1 MKKFCAQIILILIG
15 IFVSSPLQAGQH
27 DQSAVFTEKMLERK
41 NQVRRQNFEPSLL
54 RQTDSLDDSI
64 YLLAQAEMA
73 GMDGAGV
80 IAEEKEEGYTDEEI
94 AEMIN
99 NPLGNLWL
107 LFNQNDTVWW
117 DGDALDKLGE
127 DRKVFNTFLINPV
140 MPMQLTEKWKYIF
153 RPIIPINSFDLP
165 SGLSVSN
172 PDQPPTGDL
181 SRIRLDFD
189 RETGLGDIILWNA
202 FATNESA
209 KPPNIFG
216 AGFTVM
222 MDTATEDELG
232 TGKWSA
238 GPMALAMHMTD
249 DWIIGGIFQHFWSF
263 AGSDSRNDVS
273 LTDFQYIIRY
283 RINPETN
290 IGIAPNIRYNWEA
303 DSDDALTLPV
313 GIGADTLIKIGPLP
327 VKIGAEVYYY
337 VEKPDAFGPEWQ
349 LRLLFVPVIPSPAWA
364 KKPIFGN

>member
-1 MKKFCAQIILILIG
+1 MKKFCVQVILTLIG
-15 IFVSSPLQAGQH
+15 IFVSFPLQAGQH
-27 DQSAVFTEKMLERK
+27 DQSAVFAEKMLERK
-41 NQVRRQNFEPSLL
+41 NQVRRQNFEPSPLI
-54 RQTDSLDDSI
+54 QTHSFNDSV
-64 YLLAQAEMA
+64 YLLAQAETA
-73 GMDGAGV
+73 GRDNADE
-80 IAEEKEEGYTDEEI
+80 ITEEKEEGYTDEEI

-107 LFNQNDTVWW
+107 LFSQNDTVWW
-117 DGDALDKLGE
+117 DGDALDELGE
-127 DRKVFNTFLINPV
+127 NRKVFNSFLINPV
-140 MPMQLTEKWKYIF
+140 MPMQLTENWKYIF

-165 SGLSVSN
+165 SGLSASH
-172 PDQPPTGDL
+172 PDEPPSDDL
-181 SRIRLDFD
+181 PQNNLNFD

-202 FATNESA
+202 FSTNEGA

-216 AGFTVM
+216 AGFTM
-222 MDTATEDELG
+222 MLDTATEDALG

-238 GPMALAMHMTD
+238 GPMALAIHLTD
-249 DWIIGGIFQHFWSF
+249 DWVVGGIFQHFESF

-273 LTDFQYIIRY
+273 LSDLQYILRY
-283 RINPETN
+283 RLSPETN

-313 GIGADTLIKIGPLP
+313 GIGADTLIKIGPMP
-327 VKIGAEVYYY
+327 VKIGAEIYYY

-349 LRLLFVPVIPSPAWA
+349 LRLLFAPVLPSPAWA